1 MKNIF
6 KGVSTSMGTVLTT
19 YNKNKKKEG
28 SLSQKNMKTIHHQN
42 TTNR

>member
-6 KGVSTSMGTVLTT
+6 KGVSTMVGTVLTT

-28 SLSQKNMKTIHHQN
+28 SLSQKNSKTIHHQN
-42 TTNR
+42 TTYQ